1 MEMKFKKIEHESI
14 MKELVPVYTTDE
26 NIKIINARDLYD
38 ALGVKKKFTDWIK
51 SNLKNYIVS
60 ESTENNPLP
69 LNGNSQK
76 ECIDAV
82 KITIPATNKTPKKTE
97 YILTLDTAKELAM
110 MSKCQNGRLVRK
122 YFIEVEKT
130 FNNMVATLTDEEKT
144 PEQKIA
150 EALVLANDV
159 LDKTKKD
166 LLKANRNKAYNKKVN
181 VELRRRVRELESEL
195 EQAKNNPQANTAE
208 IEEIKTKLEQAEEK
222 AEYWEGAYAVM
233 EEKLDIKETQLITIL
248 TVRQDGK
255 KYFNLL
261 SSKHAAAIPERDTNR
276 KSMRANIF
284 RKESIEKCKEVK
296 YSHSFASNFIERI
309 HPLSIPTALNAYL
322 TALENRLEDK
332 FEEIIG
338 EDLIQEIKDFITT
351 SMDNIDAVTNEV
363 ALA

>member
-1 MEMKFKKIEHESI
+1 MKLTRIENKSI
-14 MKELVPVYTTDE
+14 IKELVPVYINDE
-26 NIKIINARDLYD
+26 DIKVVNARELHKVL
-38 ALGVKKKFTDWIK
+38 AVKKKFADWIK
-51 SNLKNYIVS
+51 SNLKNYTGVKLTDN
-60 ESTENNPLP
+60 STLP
-69 LNGNSQK
+69 LNGNS
-76 ECIDAV
+76 EIDYIA
-82 KITIPATNKTPKKTE
+82 IEIPATQGKGKSIE

-122 YFIEVEKT
+122 YFIEVEKA
-130 FNNMVATLTDEEKT
+130 FNNMVTTLTDEEKT

-150 EALVLANDV
+150 EALILANDV
-159 LDKTKKD
+159 LDKTKQD

-181 VELRRRVRELESEL
+181 VELRRRVRELEAEL
-195 EQAKNNPQANTAE
+195 EQANNNPQVNNAE
-208 IEEIKTKLEQAEEK
+208 IEEIKAKLAKAEEK
-222 AEYWEGAYAVM
+222 AEYWEGAYTVM

-261 SSKHAAAIPERDTNR
+261 SSKHAAAIPERDANK

-284 RKESIEKCKEVK
+284 RKESIEKCKDVK

-322 TALENRLEDK
+322 IALENRLEDK
-332 FEEIIG
+332 FEEVIG
-338 EDLIQEIKDFITT
+338 EELIQEIKDFITT
-351 SMDNIDAVTNEV
+351 GTDSIDAVVNET

>member
-1 MEMKFKKIEHESI
+1 MNLTKIENKSI
-14 MKELVPVYTTDE
+14 VEELIPVYKTSDGV
-26 NIKIINARDLYD
+26 KVVNARELHYV
-38 ALGVKKKFTDWIK
+38 LGVKKDYSSWAKQQLKLYNEAKDN
-51 SNLKNYIVS
+51 NLGEEADY
-60 ESTENNPLP
+60 
-69 LNGNSQK
+69 
-76 ECIDAV
+76 CC
-82 KITIPATNKTPKKTE
+82 ITIPATNTTPKKVE

-122 YFIEVEKT
+122 YFIEVEKA
-130 FNNMVATLTDEEKT
+130 FNNMVTTLTDEEKT

-150 EALVLANDV
+150 EALVLANDI
-159 LDKTKKD
+159 LDKTKQD

-181 VELRRRVRELESEL
+181 VELRRRVRELEAEL
-195 EQAKNNPQANTAE
+195 EQANINPQINNAE
-208 IEEIKTKLEQAEEK
+208 IEEIKANLVKAEEK

-233 EEKLDIKETQLITIL
+233 EEKLDIKETQLMTIL

-261 SSKHAAAIPERDTNR
+261 SSKHAAAIPERETNK

-284 RKESIEKCKEVK
+284 RKESIEKCKDVK

-322 TALENRLEDK
+322 IALENRLEDK

-338 EDLIQEIKDFITT
+338 EELIQEIKDFIAT
-351 SMDNIDAVTNEV
+351 STDSIDAVVNET

>member
-1 MEMKFKKIEHESI
+1 MNLTKIENKSI
-14 MKELVPVYTTDE
+14 VEELIPVYETSDG
-26 NIKIINARDLYD
+26 IKVVNARELHCV
-38 ALGVKKKFTDWIK
+38 LGVKKDYSSWAKQQLKLYSEAKDN
-51 SNLKNYIVS
+51 NLGGEADYCCIV
-60 ESTENNPLP
+60 
-69 LNGNSQK
+69 
-76 ECIDAV
+76 
-82 KITIPATNKTPKKTE
+82 IPATNKTPKKTE

-122 YFIEVEKT
+122 YFIEVEKA
-130 FNNMVATLTDEEKT
+130 FNNMVTTLTDEEKT

-159 LDKTKKD
+159 LDKTKQD

-181 VELRRRVRELESEL
+181 VELRRRVRELEAEL
-195 EQAKNNPQANTAE
+195 EQANNNPQINNAE
-208 IEEIKTKLEQAEEK
+208 IEEIKAKLVKAEEK
-222 AEYWEGAYAVM
+222 AEYWEGAYTVM

-261 SSKHAAAIPERDTNR
+261 SSKHAAAIPERDANK

-284 RKESIEKCKEVK
+284 RKESIEKCKDVK

-322 TALENRLEDK
+322 IALENRLEDK
-332 FEEIIG
+332 FEEVIG
-338 EDLIQEIKDFITT
+338 EELIQEIKDFITT
-351 SMDNIDAVTNEV
+351 GTDSIDAVVNET